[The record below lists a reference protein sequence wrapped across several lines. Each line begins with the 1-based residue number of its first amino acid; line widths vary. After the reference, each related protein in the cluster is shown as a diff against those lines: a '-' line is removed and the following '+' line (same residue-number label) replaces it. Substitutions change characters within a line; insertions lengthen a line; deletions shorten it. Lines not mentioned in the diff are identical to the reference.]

1 METKALSRATMYEAL
16 VRKDSRFEG
25 IFFAAIKTTGI
36 FCRPTCTARKPK
48 PENVE
53 YFQTSEQA
61 IHHGY
66 RPCKVCSPLEM
77 QGETPDYVQALLGEI
92 KENPEL
98 RLKDYDLRQR
108 GIDPAKLRRW
118 FKKHH
123 GITFQ
128 AYLRSM
134 RINNAIGHIRQGE
147 KLTSAAYDNGY
158 ESLSGF
164 NESFKNHTGT
174 SPGNIDEKTVITTT
188 RIPTPLGPMVAGATD
203 EGVCLLEFAD
213 RRMLETQMKKL
224 RKYLNAVLIPGHHTL
239 LDQLAEELQA
249 YFSGASFDF
258 NVPLLTPGT
267 DFQKQVWKVLLSIPG
282 GQTRS
287 YQEQANFLNKPKAV
301 RAVASAN
308 GANRIA
314 IIIPCHRVIGSD
326 GQLTGYGGGI
336 WRKKWLLDHESKKT
350 FE

>member
-1 METKALSRATMYEAL
+1 MEIQSLSKEAMYNAL
-16 VRKDSRFEG
+16 VTKDSRFEG

-53 YFQTSEQA
+53 YYSSTQEA
-61 IHHGY
+61 ILNGY
-66 RPCKVCSPLEM
+66 RACKVCSPLSM
-77 QGETPDYVQALLGEI
+77 KGQTPNYIQTLLKEI
-92 KENPEL
+92 KDQPEI

-123 GITFQ
+123 GLTFQ
-128 AYLRSM
+128 AYLRSI

-147 KLTSAAYDNGY
+147 KLSHAAFDNGY

-164 NESFKNHTGT
+164 NESFRNHTGT
-174 SPGNIDEKTVITTT
+174 SPGKITGKTIITTS
-188 RIPTPLGPMVAGATD
+188 RIPTPLGPMVAGVTD
-203 EGVCLLEFAD
+203 EGLCLLEFAD

-224 RKYLNAVLIPGHHTL
+224 TKYLNATIIPGEHPL
-239 LDQLAEELQA
+239 LDQVELQLKA
-249 YFSGASFDF
+249 YFSGECKTFDL
-258 NVPLLTPGT
+258 PLVTPGT
-267 DFQKQVWKVLLSIPG
+267 AFQQEVWKTLMTIPVG
-282 GQTRS
+282 RTRS
-287 YQEQANFLNKPKAV
+287 YQQQANKINKPNAV
-301 RAVASAN
+301 RAVANAN

-326 GQLTGYGGGI
+326 GQLTGYGGGV
-336 WRKKWLLDHESKKT
+336 WRKQWLLEHELET
-350 FE
+350 ANP

>member
-1 METKALSRATMYEAL
+1 METQVLSRTTMYEAL
-16 VRKDSRFEG
+16 VNKDSRFEG

-53 YFQTSEQA
+53 YFQTSQEA
-61 IHHGY
+61 IHNGY

-77 QGETPDYVQALLGEI
+77 LGETPDYIQALLSEI
-92 KENPEL
+92 KDNPEI
-98 RLKDYDLRQR
+98 RLKDYDLQHR

-147 KLTSAAYDNGY
+147 KLTAAAFDNGY

-174 SPGNIDEKTVITTT
+174 SPGNMEGKTLITTT

-203 EGVCLLEFAD
+203 EGICLLEFAD

-224 RKYLNAVLIPGHHTL
+224 RKYLNAVLIPGQHNYLDL
-239 LDQLAEELQA
+239 LTDQLEA
-249 YFSGASFDF
+249 YFSGQSLEFDI
-258 NVPLLTPGT
+258 PLITPGT
-267 DFQKQVWKVLLSIPG
+267 EFQQQVWETLMTIPVG
-282 GQTRS
+282 KTRS
-287 YQEQANFLNKPKAV
+287 YQEQAQHLGNPKAV
-301 RAVASAN
+301 RAVATAN
-308 GANRIA
+308 GANRVA

-326 GQLTGYGGGI
+326 GNLTGYGGGI
-336 WRKKWLLDHESKKT
+336 WRKKWLLEHEAKS
-350 FE
+350 